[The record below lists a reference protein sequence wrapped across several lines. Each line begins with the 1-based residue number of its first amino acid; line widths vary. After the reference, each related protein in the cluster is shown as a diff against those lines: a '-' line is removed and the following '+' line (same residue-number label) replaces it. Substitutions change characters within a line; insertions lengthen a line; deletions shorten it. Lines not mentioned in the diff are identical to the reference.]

1 LNIKDFINKEYTLP
15 KNIPA
20 STTHKYVEII
30 EKGYAKLLESIDR
43 CGKFIMYKQFYN
55 LIKIM
60 DKSDI
65 TEDTIQKKARLI
77 IKRLT
82 ELGFIETSKINK
94 NKFLYLKKSSFAFAE
109 GDYINNSRVNPASDM
124 KNDRFQI
131 AILKVEYM
139 LKHGEI
145 IHSSTMLNQLKYIT
159 NHIYQTIMKTGNQY
173 LYDVDV
179 IEQILELD
187 DFGKIKEL
195 IEEKSEYNNKIGII
209 RGLWL
214 NLGTFYKRLLLQK
227 QTVTEKPTFF
237 KLYLKKN
244 GEIIVHYIP
253 NIVIFDVSRDKK
265 FYTEK
270 SAKLFHAFYGIEG
283 NDLNEIQ
290 KNYME
295 DRSSM
300 GFQGKSHIGYK
311 LTLIGSDKEILEE
324 KKAVLDENINS
335 SINSPLMDKAYV
347 VDLSIGKY
355 LYHASRKGNE
365 YYTKQD
371 QLISNIILK
380 QLIKYSDSPIK
391 EVMPKEPNTKTN
403 SLNKTKPITNVRK
416 ANRVSVGQKILD
428 LVNGD

>member
-1 LNIKDFINKEYTLP
+1 
-15 KNIPA
+15 
-20 STTHKYVEII
+20 
-30 EKGYAKLLESIDR
+30 
-43 CGKFIMYKQFYN
+43 MYN
-55 LIKIM
+55 
-60 DKSDI
+60 SDI
-65 TEDTIQKKARLI
+65 TEDTIQRKSRLI
-77 IKRLT
+77 IKKLT
-82 ELGFIETSKINK
+82 ELGFIEASFINK
-94 NKFLYLKKSSFAFAE
+94 NKFLYLKKSAFAFAE
-109 GDYINNSRVNPASDM
+109 GDYINSSRVRQSSDL

-139 LKHGEI
+139 LAYGEI
-145 IHSSTMLNQLKYIT
+145 IHSSTMLRQLKYIT
-159 NHIYQTIMKTGNQY
+159 NHIYQTIRKTGNQY
-173 LYDVDV
+173 LYDVDF

-195 IEEKSEYNNKIGII
+195 IEGNPEYNNKIGII
-209 RGLWL
+209 RGLWV

-227 QTVTEKPTFF
+227 QTVTEKPIFF
-237 KLYLKKN
+237 KLYLKAN

-290 KNYME
+290 KRYMK

-300 GFQGKSHIGYK
+300 GFQGKNHIGYK

-335 SINSPLMDKAYV
+335 SINSPLMDKAHV
-347 VDLSIGKY
+347 VDLPIGQY

-371 QLISNIILK
+371 QLISNNILK
-380 QLIKYSDSPIK
+380 QLIKYSDSNIK
-391 EVMPKEPNTKTN
+391 EIDLKESNIKTN
-403 SLNKTKPITNVRK
+403 SLNKIISKPNLSKVK
-416 ANRVSVGQKILD
+416 GVSAGQKILD
-428 LVNGD
+428 LINRD